1 MCAILDNNV
10 RHEVFGEKGVQ
21 TPAGEFFL
29 DWLDNRKGKLVVGGK
44 LLAELSDYGNFR
56 NWLQQALQAGN
67 ARSIDDSTVAAET
80 ATLESRRI
88 CKSDDAHVLALA
100 RVSKARLLFT
110 NDQDLQ
116 ADFGNRNIIGG
127 IRGRVYTTRVH
138 QSISPA
144 HRNLL
149 NRTDLCA
156 L

>member
-1 MCAILDNNV
+1 MCAIVDNNV
-10 RHEVFGEKGVQ
+10 RHQVFGGKDVQ

-29 DWLDNRKGKLVVGGK
+29 NWLDNRKGKLVVGGK
-44 LLAELSDYGNFR
+44 LLEELSEYGNFS

-67 ARSIDDSTVAAET
+67 AVTWSDAEVAAET

-88 CKSDDAHVLALA
+88 CKSDDGHVLALA
-100 RVSKARLLFT
+100 RVSRARLLFT
-110 NDQDLQ
+110 NDRDLQ
-116 ADFGNRNIIGG
+116 KDFGNRAIIQPQGL
-127 IRGRVYTTRVH
+127 VYTTLKH
-138 QSISPA
+138 QEVRST